1 MKAGLTCQ
9 TSLPGDHS
17 ERGPPDPIPN
27 SAVKP
32 LSAND
37 SVAVCHAKVGNRQA
51 LIANPIQVKPSV
63 GFFFGLAFMFNQ
75 SFKFCTIYHLS

>member
-1 MKAGLTCQ
+1 
-9 TSLPGDHS
+9 
-17 ERGPPDPIPN
+17 IPN

-51 LIANPIQVKPSV
+51 LIANPIQVYPSV
-63 GFFFGLAFMFNQ
+63 GFFFDFAFVCSIKLLNSVPSIF
-75 SFKFCTIYHLS
+75 